1 METESDYEK
10 TKDKLFAKAMEGRKG
25 SETERKG
32 SENETNFSTF
42 TPGPGNNNQP
52 PLNISLD
59 YNPET
64 DYKNVGVDYTK
75 GKFNVGANYQP
86 GFSTTQPG
94 FMPGSTIEVENPANY
109 NVRAGYQGKNFGFNV
124 NVGSGNNYGASMN
137 FNRQF

>member
-1 METESDYEK
+1 MEEDDYKK
-10 TKDKLFAKAMEGRKG
+10 TKGKLFAKAMEGRKDFKNESN
-25 SETERKG
+25 SE
-32 SENETNFSTF
+32 SMPNS
-42 TPGPGNNNQP
+42 GNNNQP
-52 PLNISLD
+52 PLNVSLD

-109 NVRAGYQGKNFGFNV
+109 NVRAGYKGKNFGFNV

>member
-1 METESDYEK
+1 MEEDYEK
-10 TKDKLFAKAMEGRKG
+10 TKGKLFAKAMQKQKKEFKNESN
-25 SETERKG
+25 SE
-32 SENETNFSTF
+32 SI
-42 TPGPGNNNQP
+42 PGPGNNNQP

-75 GKFNVGANYQP
+75 GNFNVGANYQP

-109 NVRAGYQGKNFGFNV
+109 NVRAGYQNKNFGFNV

-137 FNRQF
+137 FNKQF

>member
-1 METESDYEK
+1 MEEDDYKK
-10 TKDKLFAKAMEGRKG
+10 TKGKLFAKAMEGRKDFKNESN
-25 SETERKG
+25 SE
-32 SENETNFSTF
+32 SMSNS
-42 TPGPGNNNQP
+42 GNNNQP
-52 PLNISLD
+52 PLNVSLD

-94 FMPGSTIEVENPANY
+94 FMPGSTIEVENPSNY
-109 NVRAGYQGKNFGFNV
+109 NVRAGYKGKNFGFNV

>member
-25 SETERKG
+25 SKNESN
-32 SENETNFSTF
+32 SEF

-109 NVRAGYQGKNFGFNV
+109 NVRAGYKGKNFGFNV

>member
-1 METESDYEK
+1 MEDYEK
-10 TKDKLFAKAMEGRKG
+10 TKGKLFAKAMEERDKSN
-25 SETERKG
+25 SE
-32 SENETNFSTF
+32 SMPNL
-42 TPGPGNNNQP
+42 GNNNQP
-52 PLNISLD
+52 PLNVSLD

-94 FMPGSTIEVENPANY
+94 FFPGQTIEVQNPSNY
-109 NVRAGYQGKNFGFNV
+109 NVRAGYKGKNFGFNV
-124 NVGSGNNYGASMN
+124 NVGSGGNYGAGMN

>member
-1 METESDYEK
+1 MEDYEK
-10 TKDKLFAKAMEGRKG
+10 TKDKLFAKAMETG
-25 SETERKG
+25 RKG
-32 SENETNFSTF
+32 SENETNSGTF
-42 TPGPGNNNQP
+42 TPGPGNNQP
-52 PLNISLD
+52 PLNVSLD

-109 NVRAGYQGKNFGFNV
+109 NVRAGYKGKNFGFNV

>member
-1 METESDYEK
+1 MEDYKK
-10 TKDKLFAKAMEGRKG
+10 TKDKLFAKAMESGK
-25 SETERKG
+25 KG
-32 SENETNFSTF
+32 SENETNSGIF
-42 TPGPGNNNQP
+42 TPGPGNNQP

-86 GFSTTQPG
+86 EFSTTQPG
-94 FMPGSTIEVENPANY
+94 FFPGQTIEVQNPSNY
-109 NVRAGYQGKNFGFNV
+109 NVRAGYKGKNFGFNV
-124 NVGSGNNYGASMN
+124 NVGSGGNYGAGMN

>member
-1 METESDYEK
+1 MEEEDYKK
-10 TKDKLFAKAMEGRKG
+10 TKGKLFARAMEGRKEFKNESN
-25 SETERKG
+25 SE
-32 SENETNFSTF
+32 F

-86 GFSTTQPG
+86 GFSTTLTKLSS
-94 FMPGSTIEVENPANY
+94 FTSCCDTFLNS
-109 NVRAGYQGKNFGFNV
+109 FT
-124 NVGSGNNYGASMN
+124 
-137 FNRQF
+137 